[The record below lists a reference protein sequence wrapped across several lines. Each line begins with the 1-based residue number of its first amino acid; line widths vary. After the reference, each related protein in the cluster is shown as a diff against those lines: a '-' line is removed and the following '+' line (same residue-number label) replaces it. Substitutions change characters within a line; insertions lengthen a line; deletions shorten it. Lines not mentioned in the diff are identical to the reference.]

1 MTKKYFGLGVGRTK
15 EILTKFVF
23 LTLKSSQISEI
34 PQKLQRNLSVWV
46 QQADFEKIEK
56 KQKTPLPE
64 LSPPIIRP
72 RYDLQLN
79 YSIGRNFNIYP
90 PTFSM
95 DGRFL
100 FYYAQGS
107 FPMQNFSHFHPTL
120 AGPFSDQA
128 GQSGILSNRPDSPE
142 SVVTDSDSPTSPR
155 SSEGLEETQKKQYGK
170 WPQEGQRALVSLW
183 AEPHELVESKDA

>member
-1 MTKKYFGLGVGRTK
+1 MTKKYFGLGVGRTR

-120 AGPFSDQA
+120 AGPFSDQV
-128 GQSGILSNRPDSPE
+128 GQSGILSNRPDSPA

-155 SSEGLEETQKKQYGK
+155 SSEGLEETQKKRRRNNMVMAAR
-170 WPQEGQRALVSLW
+170 RAKGS
-183 AEPHELVESKDA
+183 SKPMGRTS